1 MWVCR
6 LADGP
11 RGSRAFGAFW
21 SLEGTVVPLC
31 KDYLAELIGNTE
43 GHVVAD
49 LVNGLTHSIG
59 QAARGTNPAL
69 QDDPNFPEFRM
80 SRERGPLV
88 STEEQRVWGG
98 RARGSRVIPETD
110 PIFRLASDEGVA
122 CNGS

>member
-1 MWVCR
+1 MGLPTGRWPAGIACV
-6 LADGP
+6 
-11 RGSRAFGAFW
+11 RGILVTGRHRR
-21 SLEGTVVPLC
+21 TLC